1 MLDETFKLFS
11 LNSSEYIY
19 SNDEESCQIF
29 NTSIQLLDIQ
39 NDINLDKSNLINKG
53 DFKNNQSIDHQVNHE
68 KFDLWAEENK
78 ESNSNEDNSD
88 NNFNTEKLYF
98 YNNLGQEIKKLPFQ
112 DTKSQISLK
121 IKNINQ
127 IKDIYKNDTEKYFFP
142 FTPGKGTN
150 ISKLSDEAKIVI
162 QNDEIKCNELDS
174 EKSSKENS
182 TSSELIINNKNN
194 IYDIQFMTKKY
205 NIMPDGKKRKI
216 KKLRKFKSDDIRK
229 KIKSRFHKTLKD
241 LINEGLKK
249 AGSIKL
255 FDFIPHYFINNV
267 TRKINSKFLDLTY
280 KDLLSYNF
288 INEEYKEKSLNKE
301 VDYKKFLINQ
311 EVLKY
316 LEQHENISKSSGF
329 DIIKNKKYKD
339 LLNIYFSSLEFENS
353 ITRLKSE
360 NENNDYIQEYIFTA
374 KHYVEFFTNNNGDE
388 NKEIKNINII

>member
-53 DFKNNQSIDHQVNHE
+53 DFKNNQNIEYQVNHK

-88 NNFNTEKLYF
+88 NNFNTEKLYL

-112 DTKSQISLK
+112 DTKSQLSLK

-142 FTPGKGTN
+142 FTPRKGIN

-162 QNDEIKCNELDS
+162 QNDEIKFNELDS

-182 TSSELIINNKNN
+182 TN
-194 IYDIQFMTKKY
+194 Y
-205 NIMPDGKKRKI
+205 
-216 KKLRKFKSDDIRK
+216 
-229 KIKSRFHKTLKD
+229 
-241 LINEGLKK
+241 
-249 AGSIKL
+249 
-255 FDFIPHYFINNV
+255 
-267 TRKINSKFLDLTY
+267 
-280 KDLLSYNF
+280 
-288 INEEYKEKSLNKE
+288 
-301 VDYKKFLINQ
+301 
-311 EVLKY
+311 
-316 LEQHENISKSSGF
+316 
-329 DIIKNKKYKD
+329 
-339 LLNIYFSSLEFENS
+339 
-353 ITRLKSE
+353 
-360 NENNDYIQEYIFTA
+360 
-374 KHYVEFFTNNNGDE
+374 
-388 NKEIKNINII
+388 